1 MQVFHPFFAIFAE
14 IHLHIMKLCKI
25 IITILALVTTLV
37 GSAQNLTIEWR
48 AESAHL
54 VTRGGYARIKRI
66 DDRHALVYETR
77 GAVWIRF
84 SKDGCEEWSGPTEV
98 ARGEGYN
105 YANSELLQLQSG
117 RLLFMWN
124 ARPRPNT
131 ALPYKIMCATSDDGG
146 ASWSE
151 GRDIYVAGD
160 EPRVGCWEPVA
171 LQLPSGEIH
180 IYFANEA
187 PYIASS
193 EQEISLVRSVDNG
206 ESWSRAERV
215 SFFAGRRDG
224 MPVPIYLPHSK
235 EIAVAI
241 EDNGIRGRFKPVIVR
256 SSQNWRDGFVA
267 GNDLRR
273 EEALSP
279 RCAVHDTIY
288 AGAPYLIRLGEKH
301 TLLSVQSTEGR
312 KGGSHRFS
320 NMQVYV
326 GDRNARNFRNRS
338 TPLPN
343 LPMDGHALW
352 NSLAQIDEQTVIAV
366 MTVRGVEQ
374 GGNGVWTV
382 KGKIVRK

>member
-1 MQVFHPFFAIFAE
+1 MQVFPRNFAIFAE

-37 GSAQNLTIEWR
+37 GSAQNLTIEWS

-54 VTRGGYARIKRI
+54 VTRGGYARIKPI
-66 DDRHALVYETR
+66 DRHHALVYETR

-84 SKDGCEEWSGPTEV
+84 SHDNCESWSEPTEV
-98 ARGEGYN
+98 ARGEGYS

-124 ARPRPNT
+124 ARPRRDT

-146 ASWSE
+146 ASWSD

-206 ESWSRAERV
+206 ERWSRAERI

-312 KGGSHRFS
+312 KGGSHHYS

-326 GDRNARNFRNRS
+326 GDRSARHFRNRS

>member
-1 MQVFHPFFAIFAE
+1 MQVFRRNFAIFADTL
-14 IHLHIMKLCKI
+14 LHIMTVFRIFIAIFALGTI
-25 IITILALVTTLV
+25 IE
-37 GSAQNLTIEWR
+37 GSAQNLTIEWS
-48 AESAHL
+48 AASAHL
-54 VTRGGYARIKRI
+54 VTRGGYARIKKV
-66 DDRHALVYETR
+66 DNHHALVYETR

-84 SKDGCEEWSGPTEV
+84 SKDGCESWSEPTEV
-98 ARGEGYN
+98 ARGEGYS

-124 ARPRPNT
+124 ARPRRDT
-131 ALPYKIMCATSDDGG
+131 GLPYKIMCATSDDGG

-206 ESWSRAERV
+206 ERWSRAERI

-256 SSQNWRDGFVA
+256 SAENWHDGFVA

-273 EEALSP
+273 EEALSS
-279 RCAVHDTIY
+279 RWAVHDTIY
-288 AGAPYLIRLGEKH
+288 AGAPYLIRLGKKH

-312 KGGSHRFS
+312 KGGSHHYS

-326 GDRNARNFRNRS
+326 GDRSARHFRNRS

-343 LPMDGHALW
+343 LPTDGHALW

-382 KGKIVRK
+382 KGKIVKK

>member
-1 MQVFHPFFAIFAE
+1 MQVFRRNFAIFADTL
-14 IHLHIMKLCKI
+14 LHIMTVFRIFIAIFALGTI
-25 IITILALVTTLV
+25 IE
-37 GSAQNLTIEWR
+37 GSAQNLTIEWS

-54 VTRGGYARIKRI
+54 VTRGGYARIKPI
-66 DDRHALVYETR
+66 DRHHALVYETR

-84 SKDGCEEWSGPTEV
+84 SKDGCESWSEPTEV
-98 ARGEGYN
+98 ARGEGYS

-124 ARPRPNT
+124 ARPRRDT
-131 ALPYKIMCATSDDGG
+131 GLPYKIMCATSDDGG

-206 ESWSRAERV
+206 ERWSRAERI

-224 MPVPIYLPHSK
+224 MPVPIYLPHSQ

-256 SSQNWRDGFVA
+256 SAENWHDGFVA

-273 EEALSP
+273 EEALSS
-279 RCAVHDTIY
+279 RWAVHDTIY

-301 TLLSVQSTEGR
+301 TLLSVQSTEDR
-312 KGGSHRFS
+312 KGGSHHYS

-326 GDRNARNFRNRS
+326 GDRNARNFRNRT

-343 LPMDGHALW
+343 LPIDGHALW
-352 NSLAQIDEQTVIAV
+352 NSLAQIDERTVIAV

-382 KGKIVRK
+382 KGKIVKK

>member
-1 MQVFHPFFAIFAE
+1 MQVFRRNFAIFADTL
-14 IHLHIMKLCKI
+14 LHIMTVFRIFIAIFALGTI
-25 IITILALVTTLV
+25 IE
-37 GSAQNLTIEWR
+37 GSAQNLTIEWS

-54 VTRGGYARIKRI
+54 VTRGGYARIKPI
-66 DDRHALVYETR
+66 DRHHALVYETR

-84 SKDGCEEWSGPTEV
+84 SKDGCESWSEPTEV
-98 ARGEGYN
+98 ARGEGYS

-124 ARPRPNT
+124 ARPRRDT
-131 ALPYKIMCATSDDGG
+131 GLPYKIMCATSDDGG

-206 ESWSRAERV
+206 ERWSRAERI

-256 SSQNWRDGFVA
+256 SAENWRDGFVA

-273 EEALSP
+273 EEALSS

-288 AGAPYLIRLGEKH
+288 AGAPYLIRLGKKH
-301 TLLSVQSTEGR
+301 TLLSIQSTEER
-312 KGGSHRFS
+312 KGGSHHFS

-326 GDRNARNFRNRS
+326 GDRNARNFRNRT

-343 LPMDGHALW
+343 LPIDGHALW
-352 NSLAQIDEQTVIAV
+352 NSLAQIDERTVIAV
-366 MTVRGVEQ
+366 MTVRGLEQ

-382 KGKIVRK
+382 KGKIVKK

>member
-14 IHLHIMKLCKI
+14 IHLHIMKFSKI
-25 IITILALVTTLV
+25 TITILALVTTLV
-37 GSAQNLTIEWR
+37 GSAQNLTIEWS

-146 ASWSE
+146 ASWSD

-235 EIAVAI
+235 QIAVAI

-256 SSQNWRDGFVA
+256 SSQNWRDGFVS

-312 KGGSHRFS
+312 KGGSHHFS

-343 LPMDGHALW
+343 LPTDGNALW
-352 NSLAQIDEQTVIAV
+352 NSLAQIDEQTIIAV